1 MASIIINIALFFLVL
16 FFLLPGMMIF
26 SMLMRDHVD
35 SRTPNEREAVRNTR

>member
-35 SRTPNEREAVRNTR
+35 AHTPHEREQVRDTR

>member
-35 SRTPNEREAVRNTR
+35 SHTPTEREPVRNTR

>member
-1 MASIIINIALFFLVL
+1 MVSIIINIALFFLVL

-35 SRTPNEREAVRNTR
+35 PHTLNEHEQLRNTR

>member
-1 MASIIINIALFFLVL
+1 MVSIIINIALFFLVL

-35 SRTPNEREAVRNTR
+35 SHALNEHEQLRNTR

>member
-1 MASIIINIALFFLVL
+1 MVSIVVNIALFFLVL

-35 SRTPNEREAVRNTR
+35 SHTLNEREQLRNTR

>member
-1 MASIIINIALFFLVL
+1 MTSIIINIALFFLVL

-35 SRTPNEREAVRNTR
+35 SHPPSEREPVRDTR

>member
-1 MASIIINIALFFLVL
+1 MVSIIINIALFFLVL

-35 SRTPNEREAVRNTR
+35 SHTLNEHEQLRNTR

>member
-1 MASIIINIALFFLVL
+1 MASMVINIALFFLVL

-35 SRTPNEREAVRNTR
+35 VRGKHDIEQLRDSR